1 MLQKLWAKL
10 GNFWEKLQAVPKMVE
25 TLPLSPPPKKIGL
38 PLKKHIDLS
47 EMTPLPFSILLFVIV
62 NVITKSVGSCKM
74 CTDYENVRND
84 CQYSKCLESMFAI
97 MPVGSD
103 Q

>member
-1 MLQKLWAKL
+1 
-10 GNFWEKLQAVPKMVE
+10 
-25 TLPLSPPPKKIGL
+25 
-38 PLKKHIDLS
+38 
-47 EMTPLPFSILLFVIV
+47 
-62 NVITKSVGSCKM
+62 M

>member
-1 MLQKLWAKL
+1 
-10 GNFWEKLQAVPKMVE
+10 MVE
-25 TLPLSPPPKKIGL
+25 TLPLPPKKIGL

-47 EMTPLPFSILLFVIV
+47 EMTPPPLPFSILLFVIL

-84 CQYSKCLESMFAI
+84 CQYSKCFESMFAI